1 MINPFG
7 WFKKFWETFKFILLI
22 YTLIYL
28 PIKVT
33 FLEDGLEDDKRS
45 FAYLTDKFIDSVF
58 LVDLILNFF
67 TPFTDKYDIATKHKT
82 IAIHYLKGWFLL
94 DLISLIPFEEIVTF
108 TVFSGNK
115 DTLASLAKLLKI
127 TRLLRLLKLIRLFK
141 SFDFKN
147 SDNYLISYAE

>member
-1 MINPFG
+1 M
-7 WFKKFWETFKFILLI
+7 
-22 YTLIYL
+22 
-28 PIKVT
+28 
-33 FLEDGLEDDKRS
+33 
-45 FAYLTDKFIDSVF
+45 TDKFIDLVF

-67 TPFTDKYDIATKHKT
+67 TPFTDKYDIATKYKT